1 MLIDSVTKQVYF
13 NEVNPLPGGLYAHN
27 WAKAGVSGVNLVQ
40 RLITYAEDRHAER
53 QALTTTFPTNYLQ
66 QF

>member
-1 MLIDSVTKQVYF
+1 MLIDAKTETVYF

-27 WAKAGVSGVNLVQ
+27 WAKAGISNVDLVN
-40 RLITYAEDRHAER
+40 RLIGYAIER
-53 QALTTTFPTNYLQ
+53 FNTKKALTTSFNTNYLK